1 MTKCARRASRLA
13 VIAVALAAASTISV
27 GAEGVARADDA
38 PAPPHGAATQTA
50 AQDHYT
56 AGRESY
62 RLGLYGRALEEFER
76 SLDLAPSP
84 NTRLYIARS
93 LRELGRWAE
102 ANEQYA
108 ATVRDAEQRGGRYTA
123 TRDAASVEL
132 ADVRVRLER
141 ANAGAGAGAKAG
153 AGASAGA
160 GAGAG
165 AGANAN
171 AAGSANGNANANAN
185 GGAGPN
191 AAAPRSADASDASDA
206 TAADGASSHRGPST
220 LTWVAGGV
228 AVAGAASFAVLYGLS
243 GSRFGYLEDNCA
255 HVRTSSC
262 DDARTTGKTEE
273 VAAYAALGVAVVA
286 GAITIY
292 SLLRAPSTS
301 TSTSARAS
309 ARTRPAGTTWPL
321 AF

>member
-1 MTKCARRASRLA
+1 MTKRAHRASTLA
-13 VIAVALAAASTISV
+13 GIVAALVVTSTFCV
-27 GAEGVARADDA
+27 GVPGVARADDA
-38 PAPPHGAATQTA
+38 PAPAQGASAQTA

-76 SLDLAPSP
+76 SLALAPSP

-108 ATVRDAEQRGGRYTA
+108 ATVKEAEQRGGRYTA
-123 TRDAASVEL
+123 TRDAATVEL
-132 ADVRVRLER
+132 ADVKVRLER
-141 ANAGAGAGAKAG
+141 ANA
-153 AGASAGA
+153 S
-160 GAGAG
+160 

-171 AAGSANGNANANAN
+171 AAANPNANANARESN
-185 GGAGPN
+185 
-191 AAAPRSADASDASDA
+191 
-206 TAADGASSHRGPST
+206 AADGASHRGPST

-228 AVAGAASFAVLYGLS
+228 AVAGAASFAILYGLS

-273 VAAYAALGVAVVA
+273 VAGYAALGVAVVA
-286 GAITIY
+286 GAITVY
-292 SLLRAPSTS
+292 SLLRAPSTGANPS
-301 TSTSARAS
+301 ASARAS
-309 ARTRPAGTTWPL
+309 ARPAGTTWPL